1 MGDYVNIPDRVEE
14 GIFKVGSPYYMI
26 GEQTDQANFY
36 ATESFGIAQTYI
48 NSLTDLLAA
57 LEVPST
63 EDINID
69 LPSFASINYTTR
81 PSLAGVEL
89 PGDWPVNTAIAPSW
103 TALPSFSDV
112 TFPVLS
118 VLPPIW
124 NDPDVPTLGVITE
137 PGDTPA
143 INPVSTPT
151 APIITLPD
159 PPTLEDILIPA
170 APVITLPEFDAE
182 LPSATID
189 EPAPFT
195 WGEPNY
201 VSDIWADLLAWIL
214 DGLQNG
220 GTGLAAN
227 VEAEIYQRLLD
238 RQLDE
243 NDRLYTEATDYF
255 AARGFTLPP
264 GMLSGRLA
272 EIQAQISRNNSA
284 ASREITI
291 NQAEL
296 AQKNTHF
303 IVEQGGK
310 LEGMIRDFFTQGTN
324 RLFDANKIMASN
336 AIEVY
341 NSLIARFN
349 LDIQRYE
356 VQSKVY
362 EARIRAALTEVEIFK
377 SEVEGARVSAE
388 VQQTLVNVYKARLQ
402 AIESQMN
409 LYVSE
414 MQGAKIAADLEALKL
429 EQFKLETQAY
439 IARLDG
445 EKAKFS
451 LYEIQ
456 VKAEGTKAQTY
467 GEQVR
472 AYAVEVDA
480 TKAVIAAQVSQA
492 ELVLE
497 QNKQEVLRY
506 QTELDTYKAELQAK
520 LSETEAVVSGF
531 RAETGA
537 YEAETHAQAAMFATQ
552 IQEIQARIE
561 EARFNMQKAMAEI
574 DATTKG
580 YIALK
585 QLQVEGTSG
594 IMNVGAQLTASALN
608 VVSTSLSYGYNGS
621 ESLNEGWS
629 HGESLSESHP
639 YKEHE

>member
-1 MGDYVNIPDRVEE
+1 MGDYVDIPSRVER
-14 GIFKVGSPYYMI
+14 GVFNVGSPYSMI
-26 GEQTDQANFY
+26 GEQTNQANFY
-36 ATESFGIAQTYI
+36 ATESFEIAQTYI
-48 NSLTDLLAA
+48 DSLTNLLAG
-57 LEVPST
+57 LEMPDT

-69 LPSFASINYTTR
+69 LPSFTSINYSAR
-81 PSLAGVEL
+81 PSLAEIEL
-89 PGDWPVNTAIAPSW
+89 PGDWPVNAAVTPSW
-103 TALPSFSDV
+103 SALPLFSEV

-118 VLPPIW
+118 VFPPTW

-137 PGDTPA
+137 PGDTPT
-143 INPVSTPT
+143 INPISTPT
-151 APIITLPD
+151 APAVTLPE
-159 PPTLEDILIPA
+159 PPTLDDILIPA

-201 VSDIWADLLAWIL
+201 VSDVWSDLLTWVL

-220 GTGLAAN
+220 GTGLTVE

-243 NDRLYTEATDYF
+243 NDRLYIEASEYY
-255 AARGFTLPP
+255 AARGFILPP
-264 GMLSGRLA
+264 GMLSGRIA
-272 EIQAQISRNNSA
+272 EIQAQISRNNAA

-303 IVEQGGK
+303 IVEQGAK
-310 LEGMIRDFFTQGTN
+310 LEGMLRDFFTQGTN

-341 NSLIARFN
+341 NSMIARFN

-356 VQSKVY
+356 IQSKVY

-388 VQQTLVNVYKARLQ
+388 VQQTLVNVYKVQLQ
-402 AIESQMN
+402 AVEAQMN

-439 IARLDG
+439 IARMDG

-520 LSETEAVVSGF
+520 LSETEAIVSGF

-537 YEAETHAQAAMFATQ
+537 YEAETHAQSAMFATQ

-621 ESLNEGWS
+621 ESLSEGWS
-629 HGESLSESHP
+629 HGESISESHP
-639 YKEHE
+639 FKEHE